1 MSKIEAGRIKLDF
14 EEVEI
19 EQVVADAVR
28 VVSGRAQ
35 AKGLAL
41 VCELVPGIRLRA
53 DKRAVK
59 QIALNLLSNAVKF
72 TPDGGR
78 VRVRTRAWGG
88 SVALVF
94 EDTGIGIPKQAVN
107 KLGRPFE
114 QVESL
119 LTKTHQGSGLGL
131 AIAKSLTELHGGA
144 MRIRSTLDRGTT
156 VMLRF
161 PRTHIDVA

>member
-1 MSKIEAGRIKLDF
+1 M
-14 EEVEI
+14 
-19 EQVVADAVR
+19 
-28 VVSGRAQ
+28 
-35 AKGLAL
+35 
-41 VCELVPGIRLRA
+41 
-53 DKRAVK
+53 
-59 QIALNLLSNAVKF
+59 KF

-78 VRVRTRAWGG
+78 VRVRARAWGG

-144 MRIRSTLDRGTT
+144 MRIRSDARQGHDRDAAVSRRTS
-156 VMLRF
+156 MRYF
-161 PRTHIDVA
+161 PRLRT